1 MEYEKLIDNEPIKI
15 GDLIEL
21 DPITNKVTRAV
32 NKWRQTIKVIGVCIK
47 IENNRIVVANK
58 GIVDVNVTRIIL
70 YRR

>member
-1 MEYEKLIDNEPIKI
+1 MEYEKLIENEPIKI

-21 DPITNKVTRAV
+21 DPITNKVTRVV
-32 NKWRQTIKVIGVCIK
+32 NKWRQTIKVIGVCTK
-47 IENNRIVVANK
+47 IENNRIVVANR